1 MLNRIVRYLA
11 CPHCGASLALGDRAL
26 SCPAGHSFDI
36 AKQGYVNLLPR
47 ATKLRADTKEMVEA
61 RDAFLSA
68 GHYDPVMD
76 ALVDLARRTADPAV
90 PGCIVDIGGGTGHYH
105 AKVMD
110 AFPDVEGLLL
120 DISKY
125 AVRRAAKAHPRIAA
139 AVTDAWQTLPLQ
151 DDAAAVVINTFAP
164 RNGPELH
171 RILHPCGVL
180 LVVTPAPDHLQ
191 ELIGTFGLMQ
201 VDEGKESRLAEQ
213 LAPHFSAVATEQ
225 LVRTMAL
232 DYQAL
237 AQLIGM
243 GPNAWHRDS
252 RQDYETMQRLPVP
265 SQVTLSVRLSAYR
278 LSA

>member
-36 AKQGYVNLLPR
+36 AKQGYVNLLPG

-68 GHYDPVMD
+68 GHYGPVMD

-105 AKVMD
+105 AKVVD
-110 AFPDVEGLLL
+110 AFPDVDGLLL

-151 DDAAAVVINTFAP
+151 DASAAVVINTFAP

-171 RILHPCGVL
+171 RIL
-180 LVVTPAPDHLQ
+180 
-191 ELIGTFGLMQ
+191 
-201 VDEGKESRLAEQ
+201 
-213 LAPHFSAVATEQ
+213 
-225 LVRTMAL
+225 
-232 DYQAL
+232 
-237 AQLIGM
+237 
-243 GPNAWHRDS
+243 
-252 RQDYETMQRLPVP
+252 
-265 SQVTLSVRLSAYR
+265 
-278 LSA
+278 

>member
-11 CPHCGASLALGDRAL
+11 CPHCGASLTLGDRVL
-26 SCPAGHSFDI
+26 SCPSGHSFDI
-36 AKQGYVNLLPR
+36 AKQGYVNLLPG

-68 GHYDPVMD
+68 GHYAPVMD
-76 ALVDLARRTADPAV
+76 ALVDLARQTADPSV
-90 PGCIVDIGGGTGHYH
+90 PGCVVDIGGGTGHYH

-110 AFPDVEGLLL
+110 AFPDAQGLLL
-120 DISKY
+120 DISKF

-151 DDAAAVVINTFAP
+151 NAAAAMAINTFAP

-171 RILHPCGVL
+171 RTLHPSGVL
-180 LVVTPAPDHLQ
+180 LVVTPLRDHLQ
-191 ELIGTFGLMQ
+191 ELIGTLGLLQ

-213 LAPHFSAVATEQ
+213 LAPHFSAVATQ
-225 LVRTMAL
+225 RLTRTLAL
-232 DYQAL
+232 DQQAL
-237 AQLIGM
+237 ADLVGM
-243 GPNAWHRDS
+243 GPNAWHRDA
-252 RQDYETMQRLPVP
+252 QEDYATIQRLATP

-278 LSA
+278 LST